1 MSEKC
6 PALKRIKKMGLIS
19 VLSFGRTVFNPVCS
33 VVLEFY
39 IIVLVFILVLTLT
52 EFSVYFLKIKCK
64 LGFKKKKE
72 RKEQAKNKYS
82 GSGLSERIV
91 FGLLLDFI
99 IIWGIDSVHVSSCSP
114 NLNHG

>member
-1 MSEKC
+1 MDLMYSLYFYGKYGMSEKC
-6 PALKRIKKMGLIS
+6 PALERIKKMGLIS

-64 LGFKKKKE
+64 LGFKKKK
-72 RKEQAKNKYS
+72 KEKNKQKTNTVD
-82 GSGLSERIV
+82 LV
-91 FGLLLDFI
+91 
-99 IIWGIDSVHVSSCSP
+99 SVK
-114 NLNHG
+114 G